1 MWVYKIETGE
11 LFDCSGALVSKG
23 YSGHG
28 DGVNNDAEE
37 NIKNVGPIPEGEY
50 TIGAVNYHSAHG
62 PLVMPL
68 IPKEGTETFGRSGF
82 LMHGDLKSAP
92 GQHLAS
98 LGCIIMDFSTRAAV
112 ARSADKDLRV
122 IA

>member
-1 MWVYKIETGE
+1 MNIFKQSTGD
-11 LFDCSGALVSKG
+11 LFDCTGAVIGKG

-28 DGVNNDAEE
+28 AGVNNPDMQD
-37 NIKNVGPIPEGEY
+37 KHDVGPIPQGEY
-50 TIGAVNYHSAHG
+50 TIGAVNYHSSHG

-92 GQHLAS
+92 GEHLAS
-98 LGCIIMDFSTRAAV
+98 LGCIIMDFSTRAAI
-112 ARSADKDLRV
+112 ARSTDRDLKV